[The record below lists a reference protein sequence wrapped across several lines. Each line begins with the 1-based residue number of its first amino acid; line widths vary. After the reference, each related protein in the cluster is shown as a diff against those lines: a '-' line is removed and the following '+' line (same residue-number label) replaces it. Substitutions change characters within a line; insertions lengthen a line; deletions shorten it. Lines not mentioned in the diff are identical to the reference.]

1 MSGRPEIYVERYQ
14 ELGNRQPISSG
25 GGRLPVWSRNG
36 QELFFSTPDG
46 RQMLGVAVQSGTTFV
61 AGRPK
66 VLFEPAMITN
76 TGGNR
81 PFDIAPD
88 GRFFIIRGDPA
99 QDGASTL
106 SNLIVVQNWFE
117 DLKFKVPTK

>member
-1 MSGRPEIYVERYQ
+1 MR
-14 ELGNRQPISSG
+14 
-25 GGRLPVWSRNG
+25 
-36 QELFFSTPDG
+36 
-46 RQMLGVAVQSGTTFV
+46 GVAVQSGTTFV

-76 TGGNR
+76 TNTGGNR

-88 GRFFIIRGDPA
+88 GRFFIIRDDPA

-117 DLKFKVPTK
+117 DLKSKVPTK